1 MCLRNN
7 PLYHAGAVAF
17 SVSAGIPKVGVLLES
32 VWNMNDSCRFQLRS
46 PESLKNMEKTT
57 KTQEIKW
64 VSFYREKCCQFFDQN
79 SLLCVCVCVWIQ
91 RLNSFKSSLYIA
103 LTHRTESKPE
113 LVKTEMGPPP
123 SPASTCSDTS
133 SIASSASL
141 PYSMSAPLLLF
152 LSLNPKLS
160 QQHSSLDFP
169 LCLSG
174 TKPISASLCALIS
187 PLTLKQMVRRLLSA
201 RFFPLPV
208 CLWSEYGQLTVHT
221 AEHLVA
227 FLPLYH
233 MNHTASCVDN

>member
-1 MCLRNN
+1 MLVQWPFLSVLGFPKWASCWSPSGTWTTVAGSSYARQRASRTWRRPLR
-7 PLYHAGAVAF
+7 PRKSSEFH
-17 SVSAGIPKVGVLLES
+17 SIE
-32 VWNMNDSCRFQLRS
+32 
-46 PESLKNMEKTT
+46 KNV
-57 KTQEIKW
+57 
-64 VSFYREKCCQFFDQN
+64 VSFLIRIVF
-79 SLLCVCVCVWIQ
+79 SVCVCVWIQ

-208 CLWSEYGQLTVHT
+208 CLWSEYGQLTVHI
-221 AEHLVA
+221 AAHLVA